1 MKHQNILITG
11 ATDGLG
17 KALALD
23 LADKGYRLLLH
34 GRDQSRLEEVA
45 DQVLTANS
53 AAKVSTYLAD
63 FSSLESVRQ
72 MAQNILAQERN
83 LHVLINNAGVGAGQ
97 SHEGRRLSQDAYE
110 LRLQVNYLG
119 AFLLTHSLL
128 PLLKASTHGQE
139 GQGGPRIVNVASVG
153 QRRIDFDNL
162 MLDQGY
168 SGINAYSQ
176 SKLALIMFSF
186 DLSEQLEPYGI
197 PVNALHPATLMPTKM
212 TLEAFGYGMASID
225 EGVMATKRLAVGK
238 EGGNVTG
245 KYFEGQRLAKANAQ
259 AYDTTARQKLKTI
272 SMKLV
277 RLQPVP
283 STF

>member
-110 LRLQVNYLG
+110 LVVRVTRMEYLQKKNLRV
-119 AFLLTHSLL
+119 A
-128 PLLKASTHGQE
+128 A
-139 GQGGPRIVNVASVG
+139 QG
-153 QRRIDFDNL
+153 
-162 MLDQGY
+162 
-168 SGINAYSQ
+168 
-176 SKLALIMFSF
+176 
-186 DLSEQLEPYGI
+186 
-197 PVNALHPATLMPTKM
+197 
-212 TLEAFGYGMASID
+212 
-225 EGVMATKRLAVGK
+225 
-238 EGGNVTG
+238 
-245 KYFEGQRLAKANAQ
+245 
-259 AYDTTARQKLKTI
+259 
-272 SMKLV
+272 
-277 RLQPVP
+277 
-283 STF
+283 

>member
-23 LADKGYRLLLH
+23 LAGKGYRLLLH
-34 GRDQSRLEEVA
+34 GRDQGRLEEVA
-45 DQVLTANS
+45 DQVAAANS
-53 AAKVSTYLAD
+53 EAGVHTYVAD

-72 MAQNILAQERN
+72 MAQRILAQEKN
-83 LHVLINNAGVGAGQ
+83 LHVLINNAGVGAGP
-97 SHEGRRLSQDAYE
+97 SHAGRQLSQDGYE
-110 LRLQVNYLG
+110 LRFQVNYLG
-119 AFLLTHSLL
+119 PFLLTHSLL
-128 PLLKASTHGQE
+128 PLFEASARAQE
-139 GQGGPRIVNVASVG
+139 GSRIVNVSSVG

-186 DLSEQLEPYGI
+186 DLSQQLKPLRVS
-197 PVNALHPATLMPTKM
+197 VNALHPATLMPTKM
-212 TLEAFGYGMASID
+212 TLEAFGYGMASIA

-238 EGGNVTG
+238 EWDTVTG
-245 KYFEGQRLAKANAQ
+245 EYLEGEHPAKANAQ
-259 AYDTTARQKLKTI
+259 AYDIAARQKLKAIT
-272 SMKLV
+272 MKLV
-277 RLQPVP
+277 GLQPVLP
-283 STF
+283 AL